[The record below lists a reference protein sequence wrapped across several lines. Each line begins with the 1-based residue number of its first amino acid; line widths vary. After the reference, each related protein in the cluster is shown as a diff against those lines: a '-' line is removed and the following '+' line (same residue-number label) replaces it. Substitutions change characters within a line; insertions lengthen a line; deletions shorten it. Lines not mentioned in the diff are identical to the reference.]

1 MTSAI
6 GEASTSKSMGFDK
19 DDGSQVPQDKRMAA
33 LQEDFNNDEPGEK
46 YGRQMSETSLYATEE
61 EEEEAEGNILLGPQ
75 FTLKEQLEK
84 DKVRVISF
92 IYCIFGWFSSL
103 LDRLSFTRMTRAC
116 GGGRSSFLG
125 VWILILS
132 KVEFS
137 FPFLPILKSV
147 CYEVHR
153 SFMHLIIQEFCRNS
167 GSRSKDTESI
177 DTVTR

>member
-1 MTSAI
+1 MREASFCSLLIIVDGLLMTSAI

-92 IYCIFGWFSSL
+92 IYCIFG
-103 LDRLSFTRMTRAC
+103 
-116 GGGRSSFLG
+116 
-125 VWILILS
+125 
-132 KVEFS
+132 
-137 FPFLPILKSV
+137 
-147 CYEVHR
+147 
-153 SFMHLIIQEFCRNS
+153 
-167 GSRSKDTESI
+167 
-177 DTVTR
+177 